1 MVKILQILLQI
12 CLVAFLCVPG
22 KVLHASDSDD
32 RIESSAKESYVFKQ
46 YLKDENI
53 HIQSKEGAVTL
64 TGTVSEKFQKSLAN
78 DMVTNLPDVKSVN
91 NKLGLTSET
100 PAVYSDA
107 WILTKVKSTLSF
119 HRNMD
124 GMGIEVWVGDGTV
137 TLRGNASSTAQK
149 DLAAE
154 YAMDVEGVKDVIN
167 EITLAPAAMKP
178 DIMRPDKA
186 KLTEKIDIVM
196 EFLDDASITALAKTT
211 LLYHRSTSALNT
223 TITTNDGVVKLEGN
237 VKNAAEKELAT
248 KLVSDVHGVKSVVN
262 IMTIN

>member
-1 MVKILQILLQI
+1 MKKILQILLQI

-22 KVLHASDSDD
+22 KVLYASDSDD
-32 RIESSAKESYVFKQ
+32 RIESSAKESDVFNR

-53 HIQSKEGAVTL
+53 HIQSKDGAVIL
-64 TGTVSEKFQKSLAN
+64 TGTVSEEFQKSLAN
-78 DMVTNLPDVKSVN
+78 DMVANLPGVKSVN

-100 PAVYSDA
+100 PVVYSDA
-107 WILTKVKSTLSF
+107 WILTKVKSNLSF

-124 GMGIEVWVGDGTV
+124 GLGIEVWVGDGTV
-137 TLRGNASSTAQK
+137 TLRGKASSTAEK
-149 DLAAE
+149 DLATE

-178 DIMRPDKA
+178 DQTRLA
-186 KLTEKIDIVM
+186 EKIDIAM
-196 EFLDDASITALAKTT
+196 EFLNDASITALAKTT

-223 TITTNDGVVKLEGN
+223 TITTNEGVVKLEGH

-248 KLVSDVHGVKSVVN
+248 KLVSDVHGAKSVVN